1 MSPPTRRSP
10 DQLLFGSVLILL
22 SVLGVILLFKWLG
35 QRPPGKSRVDW
46 PQPAATT
53 KP

>member
-1 MSPPTRRSP
+1 MNPPPRKST
-10 DQLLFGSVLILL
+10 DQLLFGSMLILL
-22 SVLGVILLFKWLG
+22 SVLGVILLFKWLD

-46 PQPAATT
+46 PAPATNP